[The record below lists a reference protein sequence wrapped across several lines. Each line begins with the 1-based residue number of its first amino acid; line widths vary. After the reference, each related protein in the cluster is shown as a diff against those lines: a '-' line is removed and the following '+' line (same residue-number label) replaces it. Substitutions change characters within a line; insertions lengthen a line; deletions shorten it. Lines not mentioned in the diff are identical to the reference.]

1 MLLSRLFRVTAPHGV
16 FPMILISLILT
27 CGLGRDVVNG
37 LLDGLD
43 LVSIVVGD
51 LEAKFLG

>member
-1 MLLSRLFRVTAPHGV
+1 MARHFRDPS
-16 FPMILISLILT
+16 FISSSSLKLT

-43 LVSIVVGD
+43 FVSVVVGD
-51 LEAKFLG
+51 LESEFLG

>member
-1 MLLSRLFRVTAPHGV
+1 
-16 FPMILISLILT
+16 MILISLILT